1 MANILAHW
9 LIINYGSLTA
19 CITKVI
25 VAVFTISVQVL
36 F

>member
-1 MANILAHW
+1 MANIIAYW
-9 LIINYGSLTA
+9 LTINYVSLTS

-25 VAVFTISVQVL
+25 VAVFTISVHVL